1 MEAWSRFWRQGHTT
15 TFGDYFDK
23 GYAGPVKEWLDTL
36 PQLIP
41 PSQEPL
47 NVLELCCGNGS
58 LLPFLFSL
66 NRTFDYVGV
75 DAAEVALPSILQ
87 EPVRQAIGTVSLL
100 ANTPAE
106 ALPESIQNVSL
117 CLSVYG
123 MEYSDLSITLKG
135 LHPRMQSSG
144 QFFALLHH
152 HESIVA
158 KMSRRAVSEYEQSD
172 IEHIRN
178 ALTTVH
184 ETMLRAGNVEALKA
198 DNEAEK
204 ARKFMNGMGNK
215 YLRGATLE
223 NGNAFMADHV
233 MAALR
238 FFKLLGQAPDI
249 RARFIDELVEEAQ
262 AARERHEQ
270 MLSVAKTAE
279 DMETLAQHMTTIG
292 WNSPRFNALT
302 DKDGTIGWTL
312 TATA

>member
-1 MEAWSRFWRQGHTT
+1 MEAWSRFWRQGHTS
-15 TFGDYFDK
+15 TFGDYFDE

-36 PQLIP
+36 PQMMP
-41 PSQEPL
+41 SSQEPL

-75 DAAEVALPSILQ
+75 DAAEVTLPGILQ
-87 EPVRQAIGTVSLL
+87 EPVRQASGTVSLL
-100 ANTPAE
+100 ANTPVE
-106 ALPESIQNVSL
+106 ALPESIQDISL

-123 MEYSDLSITLKG
+123 MEYSDLDITLKA
-135 LHPRMQSSG
+135 LLPRMQSNG
-144 QFFALLHH
+144 QLFALLHH
-152 HESIVA
+152 HESVVA

-172 IEHIRN
+172 IERIRD
-178 ALTTVH
+178 ALSTINERMVR
-184 ETMLRAGNVEALKA
+184 LGNVEALKA
-198 DNEAEK
+198 DDEAEK
-204 ARKFMNGMGNK
+204 SRKFMNGMGNK

-238 FFKLLGQAPDI
+238 FFKLLGQTPDI

-262 AARERHEQ
+262 AARERHQQ
-270 MLSVAKTAE
+270 MLSVAKTGDA
-279 DMETLAQHMTTIG
+279 METLVQDMTTMG
-292 WNSPRFNALT
+292 WCNPRFDVLT
-302 DKDGTIGWTL
+302 DKDGIIGWTL